1 MRRSK
6 LQVHVAILQTLAN
19 CGKVIPTHITY
30 QTYLNCSSVN
40 ECLGFLVEHNL
51 VQELNEE
58 NKKRKT
64 YAITELGLNVL
75 QTANRID
82 KVLHVFNT

>member
-19 CGKVIPTHITY
+19 YGKVIPTHITY
-30 QTYLNCSSVN
+30 HTYLNCSDVN

-51 VQELNEE
+51 VQELNEK

-64 YAITELGLNVL
+64 YAITEFGLKAL
-75 QTANRID
+75 QTANQID
-82 KVLHVFNT
+82 KTLHVFNT